1 MKFLSIS
8 LLLVALIVT
17 ELLSVE
23 ANDTLNSCLGIAKR
37 DLHYCVLIK
46 NKDKKRSCFGIIK
59 RNTGYCTMILDE
71 DLKNRCLAITLG
83 NIIQCKKIS
92 NKDLQ
97 KSCQLLYKKIDII
110 EFKND
115 NKDCKQ

>member
-1 MKFLSIS
+1 MKIISIS

-17 ELLSVE
+17 ELLSIE
-23 ANDTLNSCLGIAKR
+23 TNDTLNSCLGIANR
-37 DLHYCVLIK
+37 DLHYCSLIK

-83 NIIQCKKIS
+83 DILQCKKIS

-97 KSCQLLYKKIDII
+97 KSCELLYIKIDII
-110 EFKND
+110 ELKKNK
-115 NKDCKQ
+115 KDCKK